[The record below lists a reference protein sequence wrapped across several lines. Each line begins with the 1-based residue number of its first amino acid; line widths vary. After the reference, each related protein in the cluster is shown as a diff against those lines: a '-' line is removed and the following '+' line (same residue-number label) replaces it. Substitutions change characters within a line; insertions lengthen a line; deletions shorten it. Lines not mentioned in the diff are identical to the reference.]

1 VPDRSALPDK
11 LSFIAGDGEM
21 ARRIRGFDW
30 SAHPFGPPETW
41 PQSLRSALGICLH
54 SAFPTAIYWGP
65 ELRLLYNDAWAP
77 IPGPRHPAALGK
89 PAREVWADIWDILWP
104 QFRGLLETGEGF
116 FAENQL
122 LPMRRYGF
130 EEETYWNYS
139 FSAIRGEDGRINGIF
154 NCGYETTETVLG
166 QRRLQ
171 FMLSFSGAL
180 HDETDAAAAIA
191 TATEALG
198 EHLRAAHVG
207 YCEPAPGGGLVALH
221 DWAAADLTPAPEGL
235 ALADFGAAVER
246 NLARGQAVRIDDV
259 EVYCRTTEAE
269 ADCVA
274 LFAALQARAGI
285 IVPCVSGGRLI
296 CALYVLTAEPRRWA
310 YSDILTLQEALERA
324 RDIIAILRNE
334 QQQRL
339 LMREVDHRAKNA
351 LAVVQAVVR
360 LTEADSTDA
369 FRRVVDGRIAALA
382 RAHELLAESRWEGL
396 DLESLVRRELGAFG
410 GGGNLRIEGPLLR
423 VPPEMSQTVA
433 LALHELATNAA
444 KYGALR
450 DSGGALSVT
459 WQTEDGRLLLD
470 WRETTG
476 RPITP
481 PQGRSGFGT
490 ELLNS
495 SVRRQSGGEITF
507 DWADDGLKCRLVL
520 PLEGRPPQRLDGA
533 EKPAG
538 KAAKPAESRRPRL
551 LLAEDEALVA
561 MDLQIRLDDFG
572 FQVVASV
579 DSVAAALE
587 AVEAWPV
594 DAAVLDANLH
604 GESSLPVAIALHRR
618 GIPVLFITGY
628 DRIEDLPEELAG
640 AERLSKPVADHLLR
654 RALAALFPAS
664 APEQSPA
671 ATEHDSEFMTLKG

>member
-1 VPDRSALPDK
+1 
-11 LSFIAGDGEM
+11 M

-30 SAHPFGPPETW
+30 AAHPFGPPEGW

-89 PAREVWADIWDILWP
+89 PAQEVWADIWDILWP
-104 QFRGLLETGEGF
+104 QFRGLLETGAGF
-116 FAENQL
+116 FAENQR

-139 FSAIRGEDGRINGIF
+139 FSAIRGEDGRIAGIF

-171 FMLSFSGAL
+171 FMLSLSERL
-180 HDETDAAAAIA
+180 HDQSDPDTAIA
-191 TATEALG
+191 MATAALG
-198 EHLRAAHVG
+198 EHLQAVHVG
-207 YCEPAPGGGLVALH
+207 YCEPARGGLAALH
-221 DWAAADLTPAPEGL
+221 DWAAPGLAPAPEGL
-235 ALADFGAAVER
+235 AIADLGADLER

-259 EVYCRTTEAE
+259 AVYCRTTEPG
-269 ADCVA
+269 ADCASV
-274 LFAALQARAGI
+274 FAALQARGGI
-285 IVPCVSGGRLI
+285 IVPCLGGGRLV
-296 CALYVLTAEPRRWA
+296 CALYVLTAEPRRWT
-310 YSDILTLQEALERA
+310 YSDLLTLQEAVERA
-324 RDIIAILRNE
+324 HDMVAILRND

-369 FRRVVDGRIAALA
+369 FRQVVDGRIAALA
-382 RAHELLAESRWEGL
+382 RAHELLAESRWKGL
-396 DLESLVRRELGAFG
+396 DLESLVQRELGAFG
-410 GGGNLRIEGPLLR
+410 GDGNLQIEGPLLQ

-450 DSGGALSVT
+450 DGGGTLSVA
-459 WQTEDGRLLLD
+459 WRTEDGCIVLD
-470 WRETTG
+470 WREATS

-481 PQGRSGFGT
+481 PQGRGGFGT

-495 SVRRQSGGEITF
+495 SVRRQSGGEITL
-507 DWADDGLKCRLVL
+507 DWAEDGLKCQLVL
-520 PLEGRPPQRLDGA
+520 PLDGRPPRRSGRVKPRA
-533 EKPAG
+533 GEAVKPA
-538 KAAKPAESRRPRL
+538 PDRRPRL

-561 MDLQIRLDDFG
+561 MDLEARLVDFG
-572 FQVVASV
+572 YQVVASV
-579 DSVAAALE
+579 DSVAAALQ
-587 AVEAWPV
+587 AVEACPA
-594 DAAVLDANLH
+594 DAALLDANLH
-604 GESSLPVAIALHRR
+604 GESSLPVAVALHRR
-618 GIPVLFITGY
+618 GVPIIFISGY
-628 DRIEDLPEELAG
+628 DRIDGLPDELAG
-640 AERLSKPVADHLLR
+640 AERLTKPVSDHLLR
-654 RALAALFPAS
+654 RSLAALFPAS
-664 APEQSPA
+664 APDRSPSGGR
-671 ATEHDSEFMTLKG
+671 T